1 LKTKGFEDRMSP
13 QAISPK
19 QDLYEQIT
27 QAVIEAIESGAGAY
41 RMPWHNLETPVNA
54 TSQKPYRGINS
65 VVLWAV
71 AQKYGYVHPQW
82 ATYRQWQDLGA
93 QVRKG
98 ERSATAVFWKFF
110 DDRVE
115 SETPDCDEEEQ
126 RKQQRRCVA
135 RAYHVFNAAQVDGY
149 VPPPVPRISSSERIA
164 QAEDFFSRIPA
175 VVRHGGDRAFY
186 SVPGDYIQM
195 PAFEQ
200 FQSVESYYSVRGH
213 ESVHWSG
220 ALGWCNRAINNRFGS
235 PEYAFEELVAELGTA
250 FLCASLNIH
259 LEPRTDHAPYIAN
272 WLNALRNEKRFL
284 ISAASKAQ
292 QVADYLHQIAAAA
305 EQRAS

>member
-1 LKTKGFEDRMSP
+1 MNTQGVT
-13 QAISPK
+13 PK

-27 QAVIEAIESGAGAY
+27 QAVIEAIETGAEAY
-41 RMPWHNLETPVNA
+41 RLPWHNLETPINA
-54 TSQKPYRGINS
+54 TNHIPYRGINS

-71 AQKYGYVHPQW
+71 AQKQGYTHPQW

-98 ERSATAVFWKFF
+98 ERSATVMFWKFF
-110 DDRVE
+110 DESGE
-115 SETPDCDEEEQ
+115 SETPDANEEDQ
-126 RKQQRRCVA
+126 TIQQRRCMA
-135 RAYHVFNAAQVDGY
+135 RAYHVFNAAQLEGHL
-149 VPPPVPRISSSERIA
+149 PPELPHVASFDRIA
-164 QAEDFFSRIPA
+164 DAEAFFSRIPA
-175 VVRHGGDRAFY
+175 IVRHGGDRAFY
-186 SVPGDYIQM
+186 SVTGDYIQM

-200 FQSVESYYSVRGH
+200 FQSAESYYSVRGH

-220 ALGWCNRAINNRFGS
+220 APGPCNRAINNRFGN
-235 PEYAFEELVAELGTA
+235 PEYAFEELIAELGAA

-292 QVADYLHQIAAAA
+292 QAVNYLYQTAEVAS
-305 EQRAS
+305 R